1 MIINLDELSI
11 ELVADALNRY
21 YIDKEIDKLQGL
33 LDGNLSIKVEELEE
47 KLEESKSNLSSLVQ
61 DIESALANCLT

>member
-33 LDGNLSIKVEELEE
+33 LDGNMSVKIEELKEE
-47 KLEESKSNLSSLVQ
+47 RDEAEVNLSNLAH